1 MLKRVGTLLTLV
13 ASVWATG
20 ADAQSSVRVLRYT
33 PADSGTPGSLITVTF
48 DRPVAG
54 MLGRTTDPAK
64 VFRLEPAAAGRIEWR
79 DPVTLRFVPS
89 QALTPGTRYVVSID
103 TASIASAGART
114 GPTWYAF
121 GVRIPG
127 PTPLARSVEG
137 STYSGLVGP
146 RPVFRVLY
154 SAPVDVDAVGA
165 ASQVVFPDSCGGTV
179 RLRVTGQR
187 PLDARDRQNHYDV
200 FPYNRDTT
208 GEGLQ
213 RVVELVP
220 TDSLPP
226 GCVGRWSIVPFDP
239 RRPNDVW
246 KYDVRTYPAFAVTGV
261 SQQRPCDDRPGT
273 TCAVEALSVQF
284 TTPVYTDR
292 LAAAVRVTP
301 AAQPDVPPSA
311 GSTASTQTIVFKER
325 LTPRKQYVV
334 AVDTSLRDIY
344 GRALTGRS
352 VFSLLAHDRA
362 PGIRQQSG
370 LVSIAAHR
378 DSTARITIR
387 TLNVDSVMLVAIP
400 IPDSLMPLLLSVAPF
415 RRTEM
420 LRRMRPAMRDTVRV
434 VVPIGGEFNREANT
448 DVVLPAS
455 LTRPGASRLFAARF
469 EIQAASVAPDSQY
482 LTARRRT
489 DEARARAAQ
498 ERRRKENPD
507 NDMTDLGLIVQ
518 VTPWVA
524 HLKIGG
530 DKGAVFVTTRDGEPV
545 ANATVVMR
553 GGAGQLLSRGLT
565 NASGLA
571 MLAAVPRVRPP
582 AVARPIV
589 RDPALDGLRYVE
601 ISSGPQRLLVP
612 VNGGIQT
619 PLAAPLDVHLLGAW
633 AASTSTLRGTITPD
647 RDLYRPGE
655 PLYSKV
661 FVRNGPLG
669 HTTTPVGDSVRV
681 ALLRGAVYEMGDGF
695 RSYPEP
701 DTDTLG
707 AWRAKLS
714 RFGTATDS
722 MRIPSTAQLGHYSL
736 TAEAFVDGRW
746 QPVGHESIRVE
757 EFRAPEFLVTL
768 TADTAVR
775 FAGDTVRATL
785 DANYLFGAP
794 MAGAKVR
801 WTANSMPAYGVGRAI
816 PRTEGFTIGR
826 TDWWEQNPQDDQLHL
841 RDSVTLDRRGH
852 AVIAI
857 PTARGVVSRTSH
869 VEISVAVDDITNRT
883 VTAST
888 FAYLQPSS
896 LFVALKDRNR
906 EWYWKQGTRQ
916 TIDAMVVRSSGARV
930 AGIPLRV
937 TIVRRRI
944 QRDTADAALS
954 RAARWVVD
962 TLETRRVTSAD
973 TLVPISFTPATDG
986 LYDVRVEAVDDA
998 GRVAITNTGKSA
1010 SAVTFPA
1017 FAARTALA
1025 LVVTTQYPAGRT
1037 FALGDSAL
1045 VRFESPFEQADAWIT
1060 IEREHI
1066 VEQRRMVVSRGLTTI
1081 PVPITDRLAPNV
1093 WVGVTLIQRG
1103 ADALTSADSA
1113 TALLRAGY
1121 VELRVDSTAHLLR
1134 VQVVP
1139 TARVLSPGSI
1149 AEVQVRVRDARQ
1161 SPGARASSAEVAL
1174 WAVDEGLL
1182 SMTNFR
1188 TPDILAA
1195 IDQRLGIAQTLR
1207 TSLTQLPWRQPAGFV
1222 RPGVNV
1228 GLAMGLQMNMALAA
1242 MSVAEA
1248 ARGVESSTDASSPAP
1263 RATFRLTAFYV
1274 GRARTDDRGV
1284 AVVRA
1289 RLPENITTFR
1299 LMATAIG
1306 TGNRYGSGDATLLVE
1321 QRVVLRP
1328 SLPRFLRPGDRLT
1341 AATALN
1347 VRSGADVIRVS
1358 ATATGALRS
1367 IQPVQQ
1373 PVQQIKVTPD
1383 KGGVARFDM
1392 TVPEQTQLD
1401 AASVTFRAQPTK
1413 GTGGD
1418 AVTTRLPIRP
1428 TGTPRAHTVVGSVRD
1443 SGTVVIALPAGI
1455 DPQRS
1460 RVTLD
1465 LGTSPLV
1472 AMRSHYDQLRAYTY
1486 YATDVLVARA
1496 RALLTM
1502 TVAERTLG
1510 IQIVARD
1517 STAASNDLQSAV
1529 TTVLGRQAE
1538 SGGFGYFVSSDGGMG
1553 PWMDAYTGE
1562 FLLEAQRTGSKIP
1575 AAAFTNLGN
1584 ALRRRLT
1591 DGSLTP
1597 DTVTGSPGDRQRA
1610 LRNSLG
1616 ARLVIVGYLRRA
1628 GTPAVAL
1635 EDSLINAASEMAWE
1649 DRLSLVQLMS
1659 ARADKATQARRMLD
1673 ELWKGTSRVGRRV
1686 ELADSLFGG
1695 GPFPSRIRPASRL
1708 LVVTMMLVPDHPM
1721 LGALRET
1728 VLQQS
1733 AAERGW
1739 AWNVHDHAA
1748 AITALSQLVRAQTPG
1763 PAARLVMQNAG
1774 GEVVLN
1780 RATTATMTTGLAG
1793 NPESV
1798 PLFTLV
1804 RRHTDGSLPDTLTLR
1819 VAVRGATTAPD
1830 RPVYFAVTLHEVPL
1844 VRPTTPDIAGIVV
1857 ERWYEGFDDGAPIIS
1872 ATEGELVRVRLRITV
1887 PADRQFVAMED
1898 LLPAG
1903 LEAVDVSYRTSSEL
1917 GPFVK
1922 GTPEQ
1927 NEVRRPDS
1935 RRGPLWQNLL
1945 YGNWDGGWW
1954 SPWEVKE
1961 MRDDRVFFF
1970 SRQLWS
1976 GTYDATY
1983 LARATTAGT
1992 FVRPPAHAEEMYN
2005 AAVQG
2010 RSDGGIFSVRPR
2022 N

>member
-1 MLKRVGTLLTLV
+1 MLKRVVPWLAL
-13 ASVWATG
+13 AATALAKIAG
-20 ADAQSSVRVLRYT
+20 AQSSVRVLRYT
-33 PADSGTPGSLITVTF
+33 PADSGTAGSLITVTF

-54 MLGRTTDPAK
+54 MLGRTTDPSK

-79 DPVTLRFVPS
+79 DPVTLRFVPH
-89 QALTPGTRYVVSID
+89 QALTPGTRYVVAVD
-103 TASIASAGART
+103 TAAIASAGVRT
-114 GPTWYAF
+114 ASTWYEFA
-121 GVRIPG
+121 VRIPG

-137 STYSGLVGP
+137 SHSGLVGP

-179 RLRVTGQR
+179 RLRVTAQR
-187 PLDARDRQNHYDV
+187 PLEPRDRASHYDV
-200 FPYNRDTT
+200 FPHGRDTT
-208 GEGLQ
+208 GDGLQ
-213 RVVELVP
+213 RVIELVP
-220 TDSLPP
+220 EDSLPP
-226 GCVGRWSIVPFDP
+226 DCQGRWSIVPFDP
-239 RRPNDVW
+239 RRPDDVW
-246 KYDVRTYPAFAVTGV
+246 RYMVRTYPAFRATGA
-261 SQQRPCDDRPGT
+261 SQNRLCDDRPGT
-273 TCAVEALSVQF
+273 TCEVEALSVQF
-284 TTPVYTDR
+284 TTPVYADR

-301 AAQPDVPPSA
+301 AGQPEVPPSA
-311 GSTASTQTIVFKER
+311 GTTASTQTIVFKER
-325 LTPRKQYVV
+325 LIPRQHYTI

-344 GRALTGRS
+344 GRALIGPS
-352 VFSLLAHDRA
+352 VFSLVARDRA
-362 PGIRQQSG
+362 PGIRQQNG
-370 LVSIAAHR
+370 LVSLGAQS

-387 TLNVDSVMLVAIP
+387 TINVDSALLVAIP
-400 IPDSLMPLLLSVAPF
+400 IPDSLMPPLLSAAPYL
-415 RRTEM
+415 RTEL
-420 LRRMRPAMRDTVRV
+420 LRRIRPALRDTVRV
-434 VVPIGGEFNREANT
+434 VVPINGEFNREGNT
-448 DVVLPAS
+448 EVVLPAA
-455 LTRPGASRLFAARF
+455 LMRPGATRLFAVRF
-469 EIQAASVAPDSQY
+469 EVQASSVAPDSQH
-482 LTARRRT
+482 LTAKRRA
-489 DEARARAAQ
+489 DEARARASREQ
-498 ERRRKENPD
+498 RRKASPD
-507 NDMTDLGLIVQ
+507 GELTELGLIVQ
-518 VTPWVA
+518 VSPWVA
-524 HLKIGG
+524 HLKTGG

-545 ANATVVMR
+545 ANATVEMR
-553 GGAGQLLSRGLT
+553 GGAGQLLSRGVT
-565 NASGLA
+565 NTSGLA
-571 MLAAVPRVRPP
+571 MLTLVPRARR
-582 AVARPIV
+582 AVVDRPIV
-589 RDPALDGLRYVE
+589 RDPALDAFRYVD
-601 ISSGPQRLLVP
+601 ISNGHQRLLVP
-612 VNGGIQT
+612 VNGGMQT
-619 PLAAPLDVHLLGAW
+619 PLAASLDVHLLGAW
-633 AASTSTLRGTITPD
+633 SASTSTVRGTITPD

-655 PLYSKV
+655 SVYSKV
-661 FVRNGPLG
+661 FVRRGPVG
-669 HTTTPVGDSVRV
+669 RIVTPVGDSVRV
-681 ALLRGAVYEMGDGF
+681 ALMRGGAYHTGDGF
-695 RSYPEP
+695 RSYPES
-701 DTDTLG
+701 DADTLG
-707 AWRAKLS
+707 IWRARLS
-714 RFGTATDS
+714 RYGTATDS
-722 MRIPSTAQLGHYSL
+722 IRIPATARLGHYAL
-736 TAEAFVDGRW
+736 TAEVLSEGRW
-746 QPVGHESIRVE
+746 QPLTVEAIRVE

-768 TADTAVR
+768 SADTAVR

-785 DANYLFGAP
+785 DARYLFGAP

-801 WTANSMPAYGVGRAI
+801 WTANSAPAYGVGRAI

-826 TDWWEQNPQDDQLHL
+826 TDWWQQNPQEDQLHL
-841 RDSVTLDRRGH
+841 HDSVTLDRRGH
-852 AVIAI
+852 AVIDI
-857 PTARGVVSRTSH
+857 PTSRGVVSRTSTLD
-869 VEISVAVDDITNRT
+869 ISVAVDDITNRT
-883 VTAST
+883 VTASAA
-888 FAYLQPSS
+888 AYLQPAS

-937 TIVRRRI
+937 AVVRRRL
-944 QRDTADAALS
+944 QRDTADGAFS

-962 TLETRRVTSAD
+962 TVETRQTASAD
-973 TLVPISFTPATDG
+973 TLVPITFTPATDG

-998 GRVAITNTGKSA
+998 GRVAVTNTGKST
-1010 SAVTFPA
+1010 SAVTLPTFN
-1017 FAARTALA
+1017 ARTALA
-1025 LVVTTQYPAGRT
+1025 LQVTTQYPEGRT
-1037 FALGDSAL
+1037 FPLGDSAL

-1060 IEREHI
+1060 IEREHL
-1066 VEQRRMVVSRGLTTI
+1066 VEQRRMVVRRGMTTI
-1081 PVPITDRLAPNV
+1081 PFVITERLAPNV
-1093 WVGVTLIQRG
+1093 WVGVTLIRRG
-1103 ADALTSADSA
+1103 AGVLNRADSA
-1113 TALLRAGY
+1113 ASLMRAGY

-1139 TARVLSPGSI
+1139 TRPTWSPGSI
-1149 AEVQVRVRDARQ
+1149 AEVEVRVRDAR
-1161 SPGARASSAEVAL
+1161 PRAGARASSAEVAL
-1174 WAVDEGLL
+1174 WAVDEGVL

-1188 TPDILAA
+1188 TPDILSA
-1195 IDQRLGIAQTLR
+1195 IDERMGIAQTLR
-1207 TSLTQLPWRQPAGFV
+1207 TSLSQLPWQQPVGSV

-1228 GLAMGLQMNMALAA
+1228 GPALWLQARMALAA
-1242 MSVAEA
+1242 ATVAEA
-1248 ARGVESSTDASSPAP
+1248 ARGVETSTDASTRVP

-1274 GRARTDDRGV
+1274 GRAQTDARGI

-1306 TGNRYGSGDATLLVE
+1306 TGNRYGSGEATLLVE

-1328 SLPRFLRPGDRLT
+1328 ALPRFLRAGDRIT
-1341 AATALN
+1341 ASTALN
-1347 VRSGADVIRVS
+1347 LRSGADAVRVS
-1358 ATATGALRS
+1358 ATATGALHSRH
-1367 IQPVQQ
+1367 PVQRLE
-1373 PVQQIKVTPD
+1373 VTRD
-1383 KGGVARFDM
+1383 RGGVARFEM
-1392 TVPEQTQLD
+1392 TVPENTPH
-1401 AASVTFRAQPTK
+1401 ATASVTFRAQPTK

-1428 TGTPRAHTVVGSVRD
+1428 TGTPRAHAVVGSVRD
-1443 SGTVVIALPAGI
+1443 SGTVVIALPQGI
-1455 DPQRS
+1455 DLQRS

-1465 LGTSPLV
+1465 LGTSPIV

-1510 IQIVARD
+1510 IQLVARD

-1562 FLLEAQRTGSKIP
+1562 FLLEAQRSGSVVP

-1584 ALRRRLT
+1584 SLRRWLT
-1591 DGSLTP
+1591 DGGLKP
-1597 DTVTGSPGDRQRA
+1597 DTVTGSPADRQRA
-1610 LRNSLG
+1610 LRRSLG
-1616 ARLVIVGYLRRA
+1616 ARLAIIGYLRRA
-1628 GTPAVAL
+1628 GTPLVAA
-1635 EDSLINAASEMAWE
+1635 EDTLIGAAHQMAWE

-1708 LVVTMMLVPDHPM
+1708 LVVTMMLAPDHPL

-1748 AITALSQLVRAQTPG
+1748 AITALSQFVRAQALDPS
-1763 PAARLVMQNAG
+1763 ARLVMQSAS
-1774 GEVVLN
+1774 GEVVLT
-1780 RATTATMTTGLAG
+1780 RATTTAVTNGLAG

-1798 PLFTLV
+1798 PLHTLV
-1804 RRHTDGSLPDTLTLR
+1804 RRDADGGLPDSLVLR
-1819 VAVRGATTAPD
+1819 MAVRANAIARD
-1830 RPVYFAVTLHEVPL
+1830 RPIYYSVTLHEVPL

-1857 ERWYEGFDDGAPIIS
+1857 ERWYEAFDDSAPVIS
-1872 ATEGELVRVRLRITV
+1872 VTEGELVRVRLRVTV
-1887 PADRQFVAMED
+1887 PADRQFVVMED

-1917 GPFVK
+1917 GPFAK
-1922 GTPEQ
+1922 AAREQ
-1927 NEVRRPDS
+1927 DDERRPDYS
-1935 RRGPLWQNLL
+1935 RGPLWQNVL

-1976 GTYDATY
+1976 GTYDASY
-1983 LARATTAGT
+1983 VARATTTGT

-2010 RSDGGIFSVRPR
+2010 RSDGGVFSVRPQ